1 MIQTVKKEKESEVD
15 SKEEV
20 TTNSAGQENPDALI
34 DESAEEDEVVAEA
47 EDQNSEEENKED

>member
-1 MIQTVKKEKESEVD
+1 MCIRES
-15 SKEEV
+15 
-20 TTNSAGQENPDALI
+20 NSAEQENPDVLI